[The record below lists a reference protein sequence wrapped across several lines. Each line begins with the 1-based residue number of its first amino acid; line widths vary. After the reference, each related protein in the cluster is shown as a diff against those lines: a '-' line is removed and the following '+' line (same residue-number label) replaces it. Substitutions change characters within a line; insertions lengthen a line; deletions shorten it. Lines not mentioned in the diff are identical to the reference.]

1 MVEIADFLCISA
13 EKYKGFYHNHHN
25 FQDGGNPRMNSA
37 SKKAILVVSFGT
49 SYENTRKLTIEA
61 IERDIADAF
70 PACPT
75 YRAWTSKMIIAK
87 LKKRDGLM
95 IHTVKEALEQMLL
108 DGITDVV
115 IQPTHVINGIEND
128 QMKAD
133 ALSFRD
139 RFSSIVFGNPLLTT
153 EEDNQAIVRA
163 VADEFQDM
171 DPDTALVLM
180 GHGTEHYAN
189 TVYAALDYRFKDTG
203 HKNIFLGT
211 VEAYPAL
218 DSLLR
223 AADSFHP
230 KKIVLAPFMIVAGDH
245 AQNDLAGEGPDSWMN
260 RLSSEGYEVTPV
272 LKGLGEY
279 PKVRRILV
287 DHVQQAM
294 DASI

>member
-1 MVEIADFLCISA
+1 
-13 EKYKGFYHNHHN
+13 
-25 FQDGGNPRMNSA
+25 MNSA

-61 IERDIADAF
+61 IEHDIADAF

-87 LKKRDGLM
+87 LKKRDGLT

-108 DGITDVV
+108 DGITDVIV
-115 IQPTHVINGIEND
+115 QPTHVINGIEND

-153 EEDNQAIVRA
+153 EEDNQAIVRV
-163 VADEFQDM
+163 VADEFRDM

-245 AQNDLAGEGPDSWMN
+245 AQNDLAGADPDSWMN

-279 PKVRRILV
+279 PQVRQILV
-287 DHVQQAM
+287 EHVQQDLPVQFFIFM
-294 DASI
+294 RLLEVLKFLLFMPSVHPVLSLQQG

>member
-1 MVEIADFLCISA
+1 
-13 EKYKGFYHNHHN
+13 
-25 FQDGGNPRMNSA
+25 MNAA
-37 SKKAILVVSFGT
+37 SKKAILIVSFGT
-49 SYENTRKLTIEA
+49 SYENTRKRTIDA

-70 PACPT
+70 PACPA

-87 LKKRDGLM
+87 LKKRDGII
-95 IHTVKEALEQMLL
+95 IHTVKEAMEQMLL
-108 DGITDVV
+108 DGVTDVIV
-115 IQPTHVINGIEND
+115 QPTHVINGIEND

-153 EEDNQAIVRA
+153 EEDNQAVVQA
-163 VADEFQDM
+163 VADEFQGM
-171 DPDTALVLM
+171 DQETALVLM

-189 TVYAALDYRFKDTG
+189 SV
-203 HKNIFLGT
+203 
-211 VEAYPAL
+211 YPAL

-223 AADSFHP
+223 AADSFQP

-245 AQNDLAGEGPDSWMN
+245 AQNDLAGEDPDSWMN

-279 PKVRRILV
+279 PKIRQVLV

>member
-1 MVEIADFLCISA
+1 MI
-13 EKYKGFYHNHHN
+13 YHNHHN
-25 FQDGGNPRMNSA
+25 YQDGGNPRMNSA

-61 IERDIADAF
+61 IEHDIADAF

-87 LKKRDGLM
+87 LKKRDGLT

-108 DGITDVV
+108 DGITDVIV
-115 IQPTHVINGIEND
+115 QPTHVINGIEND

-153 EEDNQAIVRA
+153 EEDNQAIVRV
-163 VADEFQDM
+163 VADEFRDM

-245 AQNDLAGEGPDSWMN
+245 AQNDLAGADSDSWMN

-279 PKVRRILV
+279 PQVRQILV
-287 DHVQQAM
+287 EHVQQAM
-294 DASI
+294 NASV

>member
-1 MVEIADFLCISA
+1 
-13 EKYKGFYHNHHN
+13 
-25 FQDGGNPRMNSA
+25 MNQQTDRA
-37 SKKAILVVSFGT
+37 VLVVSFGT
-49 SYENTRKLTIEA
+49 SYESSRKATIEK
-61 IERDIADAF
+61 IEQDITDAF
-70 PACPT
+70 KDRRI
-75 YRAWTSKMIIAK
+75 YRAWTSKFIIS
-87 LKKRDGLM
+87 LLMKRDKLH
-95 IHTVKEALEQMLL
+95 IPTVKEAMEQMIA
-108 DGITDVV
+108 DGITEV
-115 IQPTHVINGIEND
+115 IVQPTHVINGIEND

-153 EEDNQAIVRA
+153 EEDNQAIVRV
-163 VADEFQDM
+163 VADEFRDM

-245 AQNDLAGEGPDSWMN
+245 AQNDLAGADPDSWMN

-279 PKVRRILV
+279 PQVRQILV
-287 DHVQQAM
+287 EHVQQAM
-294 DASI
+294 NVSV

>member
-1 MVEIADFLCISA
+1 
-13 EKYKGFYHNHHN
+13 
-25 FQDGGNPRMNSA
+25 MNSA

-61 IERDIADAF
+61 IEHDIADAF

-87 LKKRDGLM
+87 LKKRDGLT

-108 DGITDVV
+108 DGITDVIV
-115 IQPTHVINGIEND
+115 QPTHVINGIEND

-153 EEDNQAIVRA
+153 EEDNQAIVRV
-163 VADEFQDM
+163 VADEFRDM

-189 TVYAALDYRFKDTG
+189 TV
-203 HKNIFLGT
+203 
-211 VEAYPAL
+211 
-218 DSLLR
+218 
-223 AADSFHP
+223 
-230 KKIVLAPFMIVAGDH
+230 LAPFMIVAGDH
-245 AQNDLAGEGPDSWMN
+245 AQNDLAGANPDSWMN

-279 PKVRRILV
+279 PQVRQILV
-287 DHVQQAM
+287 EHVQQAM
-294 DASI
+294 NASI

>member
-1 MVEIADFLCISA
+1 MVEIADHLYIPA
-13 EKYKGFYHNHHN
+13 EKYKEFIIITIII
-25 FQDGGNPRMNSA
+25 RMEKSPYEL
-37 SKKAILVVSFGT
+37 SFKKAILVVSFGT

-61 IERDIADAF
+61 IEHDIADAF

-87 LKKRDGLM
+87 LKKRDGLT

-108 DGITDVV
+108 DGITDVIV
-115 IQPTHVINGIEND
+115 QPTHVINGIEND

-153 EEDNQAIVRA
+153 EEDNQAIVRV
-163 VADEFQDM
+163 VADEFRDM

-245 AQNDLAGEGPDSWMN
+245 AQNDLAGADPDSWMN

-279 PKVRRILV
+279 PQVRQILV
-287 DHVQQAM
+287 EHVQQAM
-294 DASI
+294 NASI

>member
-1 MVEIADFLCISA
+1 
-13 EKYKGFYHNHHN
+13 
-25 FQDGGNPRMNSA
+25 MNAA
-37 SKKAILVVSFGT
+37 SKKAILIVSFGT
-49 SYENTRKLTIEA
+49 SYENTRKRTIDA

-70 PACPT
+70 PACPA

-87 LKKRDGLM
+87 LKKRDGII
-95 IHTVKEALEQMLL
+95 IHTVKEAMEQMLL
-108 DGITDVV
+108 DGITDVI

-153 EEDNQAIVRA
+153 EEDNQAV
-163 VADEFQDM
+163 VQE
-171 DPDTALVLM
+171 TALVLM

-189 TVYAALDYRFKDTG
+189 SVYAALDYRFKDMG

-223 AADSFHP
+223 AADSFQP

-245 AQNDLAGEGPDSWMN
+245 AQNDLAGEDPDSWMN

-279 PKVRRILV
+279 PKIRKILV

>member
-1 MVEIADFLCISA
+1 
-13 EKYKGFYHNHHN
+13 
-25 FQDGGNPRMNSA
+25 MNSA

-61 IERDIADAF
+61 IEHDIADAF

-87 LKKRDGLM
+87 LKKRDGLT

-108 DGITDVV
+108 DGITDVIV
-115 IQPTHVINGIEND
+115 QPTHVINGIEND

-153 EEDNQAIVRA
+153 EEDNQAIVRV
-163 VADEFQDM
+163 VADEFRDM

-189 TVYAALDYRFKDTG
+189 TVYAALDYRFKDMG

-223 AADSFHP
+223 AADSFQP

-245 AQNDLAGEGPDSWMN
+245 ARNDLAGAEADSWDSI
-260 RLSSEGYEVTPV
+260 LKADGFETEVIM
-272 LKGLGEY
+272 KGLGE
-279 PKVRRILV
+279 I
-287 DHVQQAM
+287 
-294 DASI
+294 DAIAEMFVKHLKKAESL

>member
-1 MVEIADFLCISA
+1 MVEIADYLYIPA
-13 EKYKGFYHNHHN
+13 EKYKEFQYNHHN
-25 FQDGGNPRMNSA
+25 YQDGGNPRMNSA

-61 IERDIADAF
+61 IEHDIADAF

-87 LKKRDGLM
+87 LKKRDGLT

-108 DGITDVV
+108 DGITDVIV
-115 IQPTHVINGIEND
+115 QPTHVINGIEND

-153 EEDNQAIVRA
+153 EEDNQAIVRV
-163 VADEFQDM
+163 VADEFRDM

-245 AQNDLAGEGPDSWMN
+245 AQNDLAGADSDSWMN

-279 PKVRRILV
+279 PQVRQILV
-287 DHVQQAM
+287 EHVQQAM
-294 DASI
+294 NASV

>member
-1 MVEIADFLCISA
+1 
-13 EKYKGFYHNHHN
+13 
-25 FQDGGNPRMNSA
+25 
-37 SKKAILVVSFGT
+37 
-49 SYENTRKLTIEA
+49 
-61 IERDIADAF
+61 
-70 PACPT
+70 
-75 YRAWTSKMIIAK
+75 MIIAK
-87 LKKRDGLM
+87 LKKRDGLT

-108 DGITDVV
+108 DGITDVIV
-115 IQPTHVINGIEND
+115 QPTHVINGIEND

-133 ALSFRD
+133 EFR
-139 RFSSIVFGNPLLTT
+139 
-153 EEDNQAIVRA
+153 
-163 VADEFQDM
+163 DM

-245 AQNDLAGEGPDSWMN
+245 AQNDLAGADPDSWMN

-279 PKVRRILV
+279 PQVRQILV
-287 DHVQQAM
+287 EHVQQAM
-294 DASI
+294 NVSV

>member
-1 MVEIADFLCISA
+1 
-13 EKYKGFYHNHHN
+13 
-25 FQDGGNPRMNSA
+25 MNSA

-61 IERDIADAF
+61 IEHDIADAF

-87 LKKRDGLM
+87 LKKRDGLT

-108 DGITDVV
+108 DGITDVIV
-115 IQPTHVINGIEND
+115 QPTHVINGIEND

-139 RFSSIVFGNPLLTT
+139 RFS
-153 EEDNQAIVRA
+153 
-163 VADEFQDM
+163 
-171 DPDTALVLM
+171 
-180 GHGTEHYAN
+180 
-189 TVYAALDYRFKDTG
+189 
-203 HKNIFLGT
+203 T

-245 AQNDLAGEGPDSWMN
+245 AQNDLAGADPDSWMN

-279 PKVRRILV
+279 PQVRQILV
-287 DHVQQAM
+287 EHVQQAM
-294 DASI
+294 NVSV

>member
-1 MVEIADFLCISA
+1 MVEIADHLYIPA
-13 EKYKGFYHNHHN
+13 EKYKEFDQNHHN
-25 FQDGGNPRMNSA
+25 YQDGGNPRMNSA

-61 IERDIADAF
+61 IEHDIADAF

-87 LKKRDGLM
+87 LKKRDGLT

-108 DGITDVV
+108 DGITDVIV
-115 IQPTHVINGIEND
+115 QPTHVINGIEND

-153 EEDNQAIVRA
+153 EEDNQAIVRV
-163 VADEFQDM
+163 VADEFRDM

-245 AQNDLAGEGPDSWMN
+245 AQNDLAGADPDSWMN

-279 PKVRRILV
+279 PQVRQILV
-287 DHVQQAM
+287 EHVQQAM
-294 DASI
+294 NVSV

>member
-1 MVEIADFLCISA
+1 
-13 EKYKGFYHNHHN
+13 
-25 FQDGGNPRMNSA
+25 MNAA
-37 SKKAILVVSFGT
+37 SKKAILIVSFGT
-49 SYENTRKLTIEA
+49 SYENTRKRTIDA

-70 PACPT
+70 PACPA

-87 LKKRDGLM
+87 LKKRDGII
-95 IHTVKEALEQMLL
+95 IHTVKEAMEQMLL
-108 DGITDVV
+108 DGVTDVIV
-115 IQPTHVINGIEND
+115 QPTHVINGIEND

-153 EEDNQAIVRA
+153 EEDNQAVVQA
-163 VADEFQDM
+163 VADEFQGM
-171 DPDTALVLM
+171 DQETALVLM

-189 TVYAALDYRFKDTG
+189 SVYAALDYRFKDMG

-223 AADSFHP
+223 AADSFQP

-245 AQNDLAGEGPDSWMN
+245 AHNDMAGDSPDSWACQFEN
-260 RLSSEGYEVTPV
+260 AGFEVCPII
-272 LKGLGEY
+272 KGLGEY
-279 PKVRRILV
+279 PGIRRMYVEHAQKAI
-287 DHVQQAM
+287 DSM
-294 DASI
+294 K

>member
-1 MVEIADFLCISA
+1 MVEIADHLYIPA
-13 EKYKGFYHNHHN
+13 EKYKEFINNHHN
-25 FQDGGNPRMNSA
+25 YQDGGNPRMNSA

-61 IERDIADAF
+61 IEHDIADAF

-87 LKKRDGLM
+87 LKKRDGLT

-108 DGITDVV
+108 DGITDVIV
-115 IQPTHVINGIEND
+115 QPTHVINGIEND

-153 EEDNQAIVRA
+153 EEDNQAIVRV
-163 VADEFQDM
+163 VADEFRDM

-245 AQNDLAGEGPDSWMN
+245 AQNDLAGADPDSWMN

-279 PKVRRILV
+279 PQVRQILV
-287 DHVQQAM
+287 EHVQQAM
-294 DASI
+294 NASI